1 MRRRSTRRFGSERK
15 QQEVNMIGQCLRRE
29 AEDLVARTQAGDE
42 VAFAQLVR
50 ENQGR
55 VYRIALGMLKD
66 PDSAM
71 DVAQETFLRVH
82 RNLARFRSE
91 AAFSTWAYRICVN
104 LSLDVVR
111 RRRPLEPL
119 PPDDDAAWETNLA
132 ALPVL
137 NPEQIA
143 SSRELGG
150 RILAALEQLP
160 EKHRAILLLREVE
173 GLSYEQ
179 LAEVLQIPKGTV
191 MSRLFHARLKLQRG
205 LAALAPRSQ

>member
-1 MRRRSTRRFGSERK
+1 
-15 QQEVNMIGQCLRRE
+15 MIGHYLRRK
-29 AEDLVARTQAGDE
+29 AEDLVVRAQAGDDA
-42 VAFAQLVR
+42 AFAQLVR

-55 VYRIALGMLKD
+55 VYRVALGMLKD
-66 PDSAM
+66 SDSAM

-104 LSLDVVR
+104 LCLDVAR

-119 PPDDDAAWETNLA
+119 PPDEDPAWEANLA

-150 RILAALEQLP
+150 RILAALDQLP

-179 LAEVLQIPKGTV
+179 LAEVLQVPKGTV
-191 MSRLFHARLKLQRG
+191 MSRLFHARLKLLR
-205 LAALAPRSQ
+205 ALADSLKG